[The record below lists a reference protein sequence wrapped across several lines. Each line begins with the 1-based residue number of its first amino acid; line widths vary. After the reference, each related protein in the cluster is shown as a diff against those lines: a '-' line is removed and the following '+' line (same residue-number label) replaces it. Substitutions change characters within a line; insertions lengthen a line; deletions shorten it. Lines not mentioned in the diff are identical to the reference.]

1 MTIGTLA
8 RRSTAQVTDAHAEH
22 AGSGPHDGPRC
33 ACRHDGTYWRQ
44 MCVAAAAADKALHDS
59 VQGRIALLERQAE

>member
-8 RRSTAQVTDAHAEH
+8 TRRTTAQVDDEHAAH

-33 ACRHDGTYWRQ
+33 ACRHDGTYWRE
-44 MCVAAAAADKALHDS
+44 MCVAAAAADKALHES
-59 VQGRIALLERQAE
+59 VRRAAE